1 MVCVAREQAIQIC
14 VINYHISCPDELLTS
29 TSALLDLL
37 LNSSDQLLVEW
48 VDGQLVDSVCEA
60 IQQTR

>member
-1 MVCVAREQAIQIC
+1 MVCVAREQATQIC
-14 VINYHISCPDELLTS
+14 VIISCPDELLTS